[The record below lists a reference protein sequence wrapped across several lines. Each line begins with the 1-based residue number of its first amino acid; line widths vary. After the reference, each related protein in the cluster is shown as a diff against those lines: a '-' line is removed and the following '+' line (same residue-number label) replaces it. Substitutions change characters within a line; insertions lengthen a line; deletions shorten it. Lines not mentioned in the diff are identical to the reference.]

1 MSDPTSIF
9 DDKNSASPDAN
20 KAPNSNG
27 GDANQDTELA
37 TLLIGIKNERGEPKY
52 KNLKDALVAL
62 QNSQTYIPELK
73 TSLTAKE
80 QEIERLRAEA
90 ARITELEETV
100 RKLTEKP
107 NTSGTPPAGTS
118 PQEIAELVKN
128 TLNSTL
134 TAREQAAVASQNIAA
149 TVAALKSQF
158 GDKAEEMFNAKASEL
173 GMTVAEFN
181 ALTAKSPKIVLT
193 ALGITDTKQLPTFN
207 PTTGNV
213 NTSALK
219 PTAETHIGR
228 NKIPTLVG
236 ATTQDLQGE
245 SLRANKMVEELH
257 SAGRSVHEL
266 TDPKQYFKHF
276 G

>member
-9 DDKNSASPDAN
+9 DDKNPASPDAN

-27 GDANQDTELA
+27 GDANQDTELSN
-37 TLLIGIKNERGEPKY
+37 LLLGIKNERGEPKY

-90 ARITELEETV
+90 NRIAELEETV
-100 RKLTEKP
+100 RKLTDKP
-107 NTSGTPPAGTS
+107 NTSSTPLSGTS

-134 TAREQAAVASQNIAA
+134 TAREQQAVASQNIAA
-149 TVAALKSQF
+149 TVASLKSQF

-193 ALGITDTKQLPTFN
+193 ALGITDVKQLQSFT

-257 SAGRSVHEL
+257 NAGRSVHEL
-266 TDPKQYFKHF
+266 TDPKLYFKHF